1 MEKLV
6 QLKKSLGQNFLMD
19 TNIIEKIILSFNI
32 VDNSLIIEIGPGS
45 GMLTKKLVTLNTS
58 VICFEIDKR
67 MKEYLDKIECNNL
80 NVVYEDFL
88 SIDLKKVIS
97 NYKCENIYVVANIPY
112 YITTAIINKIVNEI
126 KIKEM
131 ILMMQ
136 KEVGDRI
143 LSSPNNKSYN
153 SLSVFLQYYFDITK
167 VMNVSK
173 NSFFPKPKVDSV
185 VLKFTTNNKKYKV
198 KDEKIF
204 FKLIR
209 DSFQFKRKNLRNNLK
224 KYNLESIEKTLNKY
238 GKNLTYRAES
248 LTIEEF
254 VDISNEIII

>member
-6 QLKKSLGQNFLMD
+6 QLKKSLGQNFLID
-19 TNIIEKIILSFNI
+19 ANIIEKIVSSFSV
-32 VDNSLIIEIGPGS
+32 VDNSIIIEIGPGS
-45 GMLTKKLVTLNTS
+45 GMLTKKLITLDKP

-67 MKEYLDKIECNNL
+67 MKEYLNKIECSNL
-80 NVVYEDFL
+80 NVIYEDFL
-88 SIDLKKVIS
+88 SVDLKKVLS
-97 NYKCENIYVVANIPY
+97 DYKYENIYIVANIPY
-112 YITTAIINKIVNEI
+112 YITTAIINKVVKEI
-126 KIKEM
+126 KVKEM

-185 VLKFTTNNKKYKV
+185 ILKFTTNNKKYKV
-198 KDEKIF
+198 KDERIF

-224 KYNLESIEKTLNKY
+224 KYNLENIEKILVKHN
-238 GKNLTYRAES
+238 KNLTFRAES
-248 LTIEEF
+248 VTIEEF
-254 VDISNEIII
+254 IDIANGL

>member
-6 QLKKSLGQNFLMD
+6 QLKKSLGQNFLID
-19 TNIIEKIILSFNI
+19 ANIIEKIVSSFSV
-32 VDNSLIIEIGPGS
+32 VDNSIIIEIGPGS
-45 GMLTKKLVTLNTS
+45 GMLTKKLITLDKP

-67 MKEYLDKIECNNL
+67 MKEYLNKIECSNL
-80 NVVYEDFL
+80 NVIYEDFL
-88 SIDLKKVIS
+88 SVDLKKVLS
-97 NYKCENIYVVANIPY
+97 DYKYENIYIVANIPY
-112 YITTAIINKIVNEI
+112 YITTAIINKVVKEI
-126 KIKEM
+126 KVKEM

-185 VLKFTTNNKKYKV
+185 ILKFTTNNKKYKV
-198 KDEKIF
+198 KDERIF
-204 FKLIR
+204 FKLIK

-224 KYNLESIEKTLNKY
+224 KYNLENIEKILVKHN
-238 GKNLTYRAES
+238 KNLTFRAES
-248 LTIEEF
+248 VTIEEF
-254 VDISNEIII
+254 IDIANGL

>member
-6 QLKKSLGQNFLMD
+6 QLKKSLGQNFLTD
-19 TNIIEKIILSFNI
+19 TNIIEKIASSFNI
-32 VDNSLIIEIGPGS
+32 VDNSIIIEIGPGS
-45 GMLTKKLVTLNTS
+45 GMLTKKLVTLGTP
-58 VICFEIDKR
+58 VVCFEIDKR
-67 MKEYLDKIECNNL
+67 MQEYLDKIEYDNL
-80 NVVYEDFL
+80 NVIYEDFL
-88 SIDLKKVIS
+88 SVDLKKVLN
-97 NYKCENIYVVANIPY
+97 NYKCVNIYVVANIPY
-112 YITTAIINKIVNEI
+112 YITTAIINKIVKEI
-126 KIKEM
+126 KVKEM

-153 SLSVFLQYYFDITK
+153 SLSVFLQYYFNITK

-185 VLKFTTNNKKYKV
+185 VLKFVNNNEKYKV
-198 KDEKIF
+198 KDEKKF

-209 DSFQFKRKNLRNNLK
+209 ESFQFKRKNLRNNLK
-224 KYNLESIEKTLNKY
+224 DYNLELIEKVLNKY
-238 GKNLTYRAES
+238 NKNLTFRAES

-254 VDISNEIII
+254 VDISNEL